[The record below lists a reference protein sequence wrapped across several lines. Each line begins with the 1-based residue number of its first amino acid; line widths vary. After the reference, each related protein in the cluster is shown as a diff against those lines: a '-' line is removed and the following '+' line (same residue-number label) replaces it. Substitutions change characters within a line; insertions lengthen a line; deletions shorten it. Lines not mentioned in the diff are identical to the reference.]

1 MWKDYFKDTR
11 KKIQETS
18 QDHSNIFAL
27 ILAYHVIYQ
36 ALLKLNSS
44 STPHNRSSFDFVNSV
59 HPFQSMMNSWTR
71 NSSIRVSKGIKA

>member
-18 QDHSNIFAL
+18 QDHSNIFAS
-27 ILAYHVIYQ
+27 ILASHVIYQ

-44 STPHNRSSFDFVNSV
+44 STPHDQSSFDFVNSF
-59 HPFQSMMNSWTR
+59 HPFHSMMNSWTG
-71 NSSIRVSKGIKA
+71 NSCTRVSKGIKA